1 MEVPLLDL
9 ASEYRLL
16 KEPIDAAVLG
26 VLASSRFN
34 LGPDTT
40 ALEADIATLCGARY
54 GVAVASGTDALALAL
69 AALDVGPGD
78 EIITTP
84 FTFFAPSE
92 VLLAR
97 GARPVYVDIDPR
109 TFCLDP
115 ACVEAAIT
123 PRTVGILPVH
133 LYGHPTD
140 LTALAAI
147 AERHH
152 LWLVEDAAQA
162 IAARHAGRPVGG
174 FGAAGALSFYPT
186 KNLGAYGEGGMIVT
200 QDAGM
205 VERLRRLRNHG
216 SSRYSHHEM
225 VGFNSR
231 MHEIQ
236 AAILRVKLKHLDAWT
251 EARRRNASLY
261 SCLLEG
267 IPVQAPVEL
276 PGDRHVYHQFTIR
289 APDRDGLQSWLGQ
302 RGIESRVYYAEP
314 LHLQPVLEG
323 YGYRP
328 GQFPETERACA
339 EVLSLPIHPQL
350 TEAQVRHVA
359 ESILRFGQGGDRP
372 SPAPDSHRSPE
383 QPPAS
388 RSPKEIATA

>member
-9 ASEYRLL
+9 VSEYRLL
-16 KEPIDAAVLG
+16 KEPIDAAVLS
-26 VLASSRFN
+26 VLASGRFN
-34 LGPDTT
+34 RGPDTT
-40 ALEADIATLCGARY
+40 ALEADIAALCGARH
-54 GVAVASGTDALALAL
+54 GVAVASGTDALALIL
-69 AALDVGPGD
+69 AALEAGPGD

-92 VLLAR
+92 VALAR

-133 LYGHPTD
+133 LYGHPAD

-162 IAARHAGRPVGG
+162 IGAWHAGRPVGG

-205 VERLRRLRNHG
+205 AEKLRRLRDHG

-236 AAILRVKLKHLDAWT
+236 AAILRVKLRHLDEWT
-251 EARRRNASLY
+251 EARRRNAALY

-267 IPVQAPVEL
+267 SAVHTPVEL
-276 PGDRHVYHQFTIR
+276 PGERHVYHQFTIR
-289 APDRDGLQSWLGQ
+289 ASDRDALQTWLGQ
-302 RGIESRVYYAEP
+302 CGIESRVYYAEP

-323 YGYRP
+323 YGYSP

-359 ESILRFGQGGDRP
+359 ESILRFGQETERP
-372 SPAPDSHRSPE
+372 SPTPNSPRS
-383 QPPAS
+383 
-388 RSPKEIATA
+388 ATTA

>member
-1 MEVPLLDL
+1 MDVPLLDL
-9 ASEYRLL
+9 VSEYRLL

-26 VLASSRFN
+26 VLASGRFN
-34 LGPDTT
+34 RGPDTT
-40 ALEADIATLCGARY
+40 ALEADIAAWCGARH
-54 GVAVASGTDALALAL
+54 GIAVASGTDALALSL
-69 AALDVGPGD
+69 AALDVRPGD

-92 VLLAR
+92 VALAR
-97 GARPVYVDIDPR
+97 GARPVYVDIEPR

-115 ACVEAAIT
+115 AGVEAAIT

-133 LYGHPTD
+133 LYGHPAD
-140 LTALAAI
+140 LTALNAL

-152 LWLVEDAAQA
+152 LWLIEDAAQA
-162 IAARHAGRPVGG
+162 IGAHHAGRPVGG

-186 KNLGAYGEGGMIVT
+186 KNLGAYGEGGMIVA
-200 QDAGM
+200 QDAAM
-205 VERLRRLRNHG
+205 AEKLRQLRDHG

-236 AAILRVKLKHLDAWT
+236 AAILRVKLAYLEEWT
-251 EARRRNASLY
+251 EARRRNAALY
-261 SCLLEG
+261 SRLLEG
-267 IPVQAPVEL
+267 SAAQAPVEL

-289 APDRDGLQSWLGQ
+289 AADRDALQSWLGQ

-314 LHLQPVLEG
+314 LHLQPVLAG
-323 YGYRP
+323 HGYRP

-339 EVLSLPIHPQL
+339 EVLSLPVHPQL

-359 ESILRFGQGGDRP
+359 ESILRCGQDAERSGGGP
-372 SPAPDSHRSPE
+372 THSPAPSSPRS
-383 QPPAS
+383 
-388 RSPKEIATA
+388 ATTA

>member
-9 ASEYRLL
+9 ASEYRSL
-16 KEPIDAAVLG
+16 KAPIDAAVLG
-26 VLASSRFN
+26 VLASSQFN

-40 ALEADIATLCGARY
+40 ALEADIAALCGTRH
-54 GVAVASGTDALALAL
+54 GIAVASGTDALALAL
-69 AALDVGPGD
+69 AALDVRPGD

-92 VLLAR
+92 VALAR
-97 GARPVYVDIDPR
+97 GARPVYVDIDPE

-115 ACVEAAIT
+115 ACVAAAIT

-133 LYGHPTD
+133 LYGHPAD
-140 LTALAAI
+140 LTSLAAI

-162 IAARHAGRPVGG
+162 IGARHAGRPVGG
-174 FGAAGALSFYPT
+174 FGTAGALSFYPT

-200 QDAGM
+200 QDAAM
-205 VERLRRLRNHG
+205 AEKLRRLRNHG
-216 SSRYSHHEM
+216 SSRYSHHEL

-236 AAILRVKLKHLDAWT
+236 AAILRVKLQHLEGWT
-251 EARRRNASLY
+251 EARRRNAALY
-261 SCLLEG
+261 ACLLDGSSVRTPIER
-267 IPVQAPVEL
+267 
-276 PGDRHVYHQFTIR
+276 PGDRHVYHQFTVR
-289 APDRDGLQSWLGQ
+289 ASDRDGLQAWLGA
-302 RGIESRVYYAEP
+302 RGVQSRVYYAEP

-323 YGYRP
+323 HGYRP

-350 TEAQVRHVA
+350 TEEQVRHVA
-359 ESILRFGQGGDRP
+359 ASVHSYGQEAGRPGGG
-372 SPAPDSHRSPE
+372 PAPASP
-383 QPPAS
+383 
-388 RSPKEIATA
+388 RRATSA